1 MPAEN
6 PIDTI
11 EIHTNVIMTTESLK
25 AIVQNTKK
33 LIQPDEKGHYK
44 VDTADAVGKMI
55 SRFLL
60 ENDFERFAKDEGN
73 YPPF

>member
-1 MPAEN
+1 MSDA
-6 PIDTI
+6 IDTI
-11 EIHTNVIMTTESLK
+11 EVHTNVIMTTESLK
-25 AIVQNTKK
+25 AIVENTRKISGK
-33 LIQPDEKGHYK
+33 NEKGHYK

-60 ENDFERFAKDEGN
+60 ENDFEAFTRNGSN

>member
-1 MPAEN
+1 MNDA
-6 PIDTI
+6 IDTI
-11 EIHTNVIMTTESLK
+11 EVHTNVIMTTESLK
-25 AIVQNTKK
+25 AIVENTRKISGK
-33 LIQPDEKGHYK
+33 NEKGHYK

-60 ENDFERFAKDEGN
+60 ENDFEAFTRNGSN

>member
-1 MPAEN
+1 MAEK
-6 PIDTI
+6 IDTI

-25 AIVQNTKK
+25 TIVENMKRVAGK
-33 LIQPDEKGHYK
+33 NEKGHYK
-44 VDTADAVGKMI
+44 VDTATAVGRMI

-60 ENDFERFAKDEGN
+60 ENDFETFTKDESH

>member
-1 MPAEN
+1 MSDAV
-6 PIDTI
+6 DTI

-25 AIVQNTKK
+25 SIVENMKRVSGK
-33 LIQPDEKGHYK
+33 NEKGHYK
-44 VDTADAVGKMI
+44 IDTAEAVGQMI

-60 ENDFERFAKDEGN
+60 ENDFEAFTKDESH